1 MLPDNG
7 PLLENGPLLVPLDG
21 SIPAEKPLQVA
32 EAIAEL
38 EGNNIC
44 VLYVSSRQLA
54 PGETA
59 SQVGLPDEW
68 VTRVTLLNAIGE
80 PAETICR
87 TAEEIN
93 ARAILMSTHGAGG
106 NLDTPAGH
114 VTLRVLQDPPCPVF
128 VLRSALDAGTQVH
141 RLRHLRRILVPLDG
155 NFESV
160 RSVEEAWALA
170 SRSNARLLMLH
181 IVDSRPETARAP
193 ASPVFLDYPRYELEA
208 WQDEFLRSSFAIA
221 GRPLNANMIVAL
233 RVGDPCEEII
243 RYAADSDCD
252 LLIASWK
259 GRLSPGRAR
268 VVQKLLEQA
277 TYPLL
282 FLVSRQPDVQ
292 VATESRPIIEA
303 ASRMRRARYPA
314 AGSTEG
320 EGTDAD
326 SGYAAKAQR
335 SA

>member
-1 MLPDNG
+1 M
-7 PLLENGPLLVPLDG
+7 DG
-21 SIPAEKPLQVA
+21 SLEAEKPLQVA
-32 EAIAEL
+32 EAIAEW
-38 EGNNIC
+38 EANEIA
-44 VLYVSSRQLA
+44 VLFVSAEPL
-54 PGETA
+54 TA
-59 SQVGLPDEW
+59 SQTAERIGLPDEW
-68 VTRVTLLNAIGE
+68 VTRVTVLNAVGE
-80 PAETICR
+80 PAEMIR
-87 TAEEIN
+87 RMARDIE

-106 NLDTPAGH
+106 NLEIAAGH
-114 VTLRVLQDPPCPVF
+114 VTLHVLQDPPCPVF

-141 RLRHLRRILVPLDG
+141 RLRHLRRIVVPLDG

-193 ASPVFLDYPRYELEA
+193 ASPIFIDYPRYELEA
-208 WQDEFLRSSFAIA
+208 WQDEFLRSSFALA
-221 GRPLNANMIVAL
+221 GRPPGANLIVAL
-233 RVGDPCEEII
+233 RVGDPGEEIV

-252 LLIASWK
+252 LLVASWK

-282 FLVSRQPDVQ
+282 FLVSHR
-292 VATESRPIIEA
+292 TEAEV
-303 ASRMRRARYPA
+303 A
-314 AGSTEG
+314 AGSRPVIEATG
-320 EGTDAD
+320 RIRQGRRPASKPANGGIDD
-326 SGYAAKAQR
+326 NHGYAAEAQR